1 MNCANHTNTS
11 AVAYCRT
18 CGKPLCLV
26 CARDVRGVI
35 YCENCLAARLEGH
48 PASSDLPAASPFLP
62 PAPPPYAQPSQ
73 SGPNPALAGILAGFF
88 PVGVGAV
95 YNGQYAKGL
104 AHLVIFVL
112 LIMGAGHGAGMATFC
127 GLALGFYYVY
137 QIIDAVRSA
146 RAIQMGQPAP
156 DPFGLGQAF
165 GAGAGEKLDVSKI
178 PTAAV
183 VLIAIGAL
191 FLLETLGLF
200 SFDFDRIWPIF
211 LILLGG
217 WLFARNSGLGSDLSR
232 GRARRHGQ
240 ARLMLP
246 AILVTFG
253 VLSLL
258 ENTTRFGWDR
268 TWPVLILVIG
278 VLLLLRSGG
287 FGGRPGTSSPGTPE
301 TGAVPGSSPG
311 RDTESSQ
318 PPANEVK
325 NV

>member
-1 MNCANHTNTS
+1 MNCAYHENVS

-18 CGKPLCLV
+18 CGKPLCAT
-26 CARDVRGVI
+26 CTRDVRGLI
-35 YCENCLAARLEGH
+35 YCDNCLSARLEGQ
-48 PASSDLPAASPFLP
+48 PAAGSGLPAAPILP
-62 PAPPPYAQPSQ
+62 GAPIYTQPPQ

-88 PVGVGAV
+88 PFGVGAV
-95 YNGQYAKGL
+95 YDGQYAKGL

-112 LIMGAGHGAGMATFC
+112 LIMGMNQSDPLPTLS
-127 GLALGFYYVY
+127 GLAFAFFYVY

-146 RAIQMGQPAP
+146 RAIQIGQPAP

-165 GAGAGEKLDVSKI
+165 GAGEKLDVSKV

-183 VLIAIGAL
+183 VLIGIGIL
-191 FLLETLGLF
+191 FLLETMGLF
-200 SFDFDRIWPIF
+200 SFDFERIWPIF

-217 WLFARNSGLGSDLSR
+217 WLFVRNSGLRAGSSR
-232 GRARRHGQ
+232 GRAGRHGGQ

-246 AILVTFG
+246 VILVTFG
-253 VLSLL
+253 ILSLL

-278 VLLLLRSGG
+278 VVLLLRSGG
-287 FGGRPGTSSPGTPE
+287 FGGRPGTSGPGTPE

>member
-1 MNCANHTNTS
+1 MNCANHTNVS

-18 CGKPLCLV
+18 CGKPLCAT
-26 CARDVRGVI
+26 CTRDVRGVI
-35 YCENCLAARLEGH
+35 YCDNCLAARLEGQ
-48 PASSDLPAASPFLP
+48 PAAASGLAAAPILPAAPIYTQ
-62 PAPPPYAQPSQ
+62 PAQG
-73 SGPNPALAGILAGFF
+73 GPNPALAGILAGFF
-88 PVGVGAV
+88 PFGVGAV
-95 YNGQYAKGL
+95 YDGQYAKGL

-112 LIMGAGHGAGMATFC
+112 LIMGMNHGDGLATFC
-127 GLALGFYYVY
+127 GLAFAFFYVY

-146 RAIQMGQPAP
+146 RAIQIGQPAP

-165 GAGAGEKLDVSKI
+165 GAGEKLDVSKV

-183 VLIAIGAL
+183 VLIGIGIL
-191 FLLETLGLF
+191 FLLETMGLF

-217 WLFARNSGLGSDLSR
+217 WLFVRNSGLMGDTSFR
-232 GRARRHGQ
+232 GRRLHRGHP
-240 ARLMLP
+240 RLMGP
-246 AILVTFG
+246 AVLVTIG

-268 TWPVLILVIG
+268 TWPVFILVIG
-278 VLLLLRSGG
+278 IVLLLQSSG
-287 FGGRPGTSSPGTPE
+287 FGGRPGTPGPGTPE

-311 RDTESSQ
+311 TGTESPR
-318 PPANEVK
+318 PPANEVR